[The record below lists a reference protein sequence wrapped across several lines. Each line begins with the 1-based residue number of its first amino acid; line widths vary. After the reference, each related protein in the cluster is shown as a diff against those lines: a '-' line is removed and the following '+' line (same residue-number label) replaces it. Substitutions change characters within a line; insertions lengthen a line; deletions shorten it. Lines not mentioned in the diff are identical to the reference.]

1 MNSNERNESRLSRR
15 QLLKAAATAGVAGAF
30 ALNADPL
37 GMPIG
42 CQLWPVRKML
52 GEDFGWTLAQLA
64 AIGYKRVEMCS
75 PASYAEGFG
84 PLAAK
89 KADEVRHSIEAAG
102 LACESCHFQFKEL
115 KTNLDDRIGWARDMG
130 LKQMVLSTFA
140 IKPTALMADW
150 ITAAK
155 DLNSIAERVHK
166 AGMQMGFHNHNF
178 EFNQIDGVLV
188 YDKLM
193 ETLDPK
199 LVKMQFQVAVISV
212 GFQAATYLK
221 KYAGRFLSLHLQD
234 WSPSEKKEVAVGQGV
249 VDWKQLFHAARAAGV
264 QNYFVELSLD
274 DMKTSYAYL
283 HDLEA

>member
-1 MNSNERNESRLSRR
+1 MNQNESLFSRR
-15 QLLKAAATAGVAGAF
+15 QFLKTATAVGVTSVT
-30 ALNADPL
+30 ALRANPL
-37 GMPIG
+37 AMPIG

-52 GEDFGWTLAQLA
+52 GQDFEGTLAQLA

-89 KADEVRHSIEAAG
+89 KGEDVRHTIEAAG
-102 LACESCHFQFKEL
+102 LVCESCHFQFKEL

-140 IKPTALMADW
+140 IKPTAPMADW
-150 ITAAK
+150 VSAAQE
-155 DLNSIAERVHK
+155 LNSIAEHVHK

-178 EFNQIDGVLV
+178 EFNEIDGVLV

-199 LVKMQFQVAVISV
+199 LVKMQFQVAVISA
-212 GFQAATYLK
+212 GYQAATYLK
-221 KYAGRFLSLHLQD
+221 KYPGRFLSLHLQD

-249 VDWKQLFHAARAAGV
+249 VDWKQLFHAAHAAGV

-274 DMKTSYAYL
+274 DMKTSYTYL
-283 HDLEA
+283 HSLKA